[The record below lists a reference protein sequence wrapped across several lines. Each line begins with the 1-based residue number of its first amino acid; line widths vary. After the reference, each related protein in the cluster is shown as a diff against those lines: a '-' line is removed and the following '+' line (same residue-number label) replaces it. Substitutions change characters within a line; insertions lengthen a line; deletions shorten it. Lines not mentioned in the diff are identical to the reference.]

1 MKSEKINRR
10 KYITIASAALIAAMF
25 GGVGNYLFQRKA
37 SPIKGSNVTSD
48 SSIPTTIEPSF
59 TPTPGQNSTITSTPI
74 PTTVPSMDI
83 APIPSDTIPKMVGGV
98 RIDRDSFL
106 FQPDEIKTV
115 RADLFNPGYF
125 SVFDVLYHLHNI
137 GLIKLEYHYEEL
149 LNTHIVDSINGE
161 SSWWYQIY
169 YDNGWPER
177 NIFRMDHYP
186 WKDRSNLSFY
196 KANPSRLNEIYSIF
210 KDEVTRRKNNNGK
223 LIIPKVI
230 IRGQKL
236 KKEFND
242 VEVVPHNVRYDLFK
256 KDLTTA
262 LDVVMSLGDQG
273 KIKYELKWMES
284 IGRAEVVKNY
294 WVWVIDDD
302 IGRNRCGFVYE
313 AGSVNHRF
321 SGNHIHLPTDS
332 RILNSPEYVEFFW
345 ICL

>member
-1 MKSEKINRR
+1 MKGEKISRR
-10 KYITIASAALIAAMF
+10 KYITIASAVLIAAMF
-25 GGVGNYLFQRKA
+25 GGVGNYLFQKKA

-48 SSIPTTIEPSF
+48 SSIPTTFEPSVI
-59 TPTPGQNSTITSTPI
+59 PTPGQNSTISSTPI
-74 PTTVPSMDI
+74 PTTAPIIDVT
-83 APIPSDTIPKMVGGV
+83 PIPSDTIPKMVGEI
-98 RIDRDSFL
+98 RIDRDSFS
-106 FQPDEIKTV
+106 FQPEEIKT
-115 RADLFNPGYF
+115 RRPDLFNPGYF
-125 SVFDVLYHLHNI
+125 SVFDVLHHLHNK
-137 GLIKLEYHYEEL
+137 GLIKLEYHFEESL
-149 LNTHIVDSINGE
+149 ITHVVDSINGE
-161 SSWWYQIY
+161 SSWRYQIY

-177 NIFRMDHYP
+177 NIFRMDRYP
-186 WKDRSNLSFY
+186 WKDRSNLGFY
-196 KANPSRLNEIYSIF
+196 KANPTRLNEIYSIF
-210 KDEVTRRKNNNGK
+210 RNEVARRKSNNGK

-230 IRGQKL
+230 IRGQTFT
-236 KKEFND
+236 KEFKD
-242 VEVVPHNVRYDLFK
+242 VEVEPYNMRYDLFK

-294 WVWVIDDD
+294 WVWGIDDN
-302 IGRNRCGFVYE
+302 IGQNRCGFVYE

>member
-1 MKSEKINRR
+1 
-10 KYITIASAALIAAMF
+10 
-25 GGVGNYLFQRKA
+25 
-37 SPIKGSNVTSD
+37 
-48 SSIPTTIEPSF
+48 
-59 TPTPGQNSTITSTPI
+59 
-74 PTTVPSMDI
+74 MDV
-83 APIPSDTIPKMVGGV
+83 APIPSDTIPKMVGEI
-98 RIDRDSFL
+98 RIERDPFS
-106 FQPDEIKTV
+106 FQPDEINTL
-115 RADLFNPGYF
+115 RPDLFNPGYF
-125 SVFDVLYHLHNI
+125 SVFDILHHLYNK
-137 GLIKLEYHYEEL
+137 GLIKLEYHFEES
-149 LNTHIVDSINGE
+149 LNTHIVDLINGE

-177 NIFRMDHYP
+177 NVFRMDHYP

-210 KDEVTRRKNNNGK
+210 RDEVTRRKSNDGK

-230 IRGQKL
+230 IRGQKST
-236 KKEFND
+236 KEFND
-242 VEVVPHNVRYDLFK
+242 VEVMPHNVRYDLFK

-262 LDVVMSLGDQG
+262 LDAIMSLGDQG

-294 WVWVIDDD
+294 WVWGIDDD
-302 IGRNRCGFVYE
+302 IEQNRCGFVYE

-332 RILNSPEYVEFFW
+332 RILNSPEYMEFFW